1 VTPPKRTE
9 DCPPP
14 APITPAA
21 ASPVAR
27 EVTTPVA
34 PKTSPPK
41 PELDVTTEAIRTA
54 AAKKVEE
61 IEKELEE
68 DLENMKLD
76 ENVDPSVSSI
86 SPFLRCFNCI
96 LHS

>member
-9 DCPPP
+9 DRPPP
-14 APITPAA
+14 APIASAA
-21 ASPVAR
+21 TSPVAR
-27 EVTTPVA
+27 EVATPEA

-41 PELDVTTEAIRTA
+41 PEHDVATEAIRTA

-76 ENVDPSVSSI
+76 EDVDPSVSSM
-86 SPFLRCFNCI
+86 SSFLRYFNCI
-96 LHS
+96 LA